1 MIVQFTQRVLYRLK
15 SISDTNINY
24 QRYFCEVILP
34 SYSDLANNYKT
45 INEYKDIKTFE
56 EVLSLIMG
64 VEINKI
70 VYIINKLKSFINEE
84 KDLPSCMSIKL

>member
-45 INEYKDIKTFE
+45 INEYKDIETFE
-56 EVLSLIMG
+56 
-64 VEINKI
+64 
-70 VYIINKLKSFINEE
+70 
-84 KDLPSCMSIKL
+84 